1 MLINNCKRTPWI
13 NLVLKR
19 MLLASIMVVVSV
31 CFSPFSAQ
39 AFDIRLGTEA
49 PGTFSYF
56 SGRLLCRMINT
67 QIEDVNCQQVP
78 MVDDVAN
85 LTNLQGGSLDI
96 SLINSRALY
105 DAINKTANFK
115 YLDIGYENLR
125 VVAPL
130 YNVPTALVI
139 RNDAGITSLDDLK
152 GKRIN
157 AGNPQSPQDLAIDT
171 ILQAKG
177 WSREDFSLVGV
188 LPPIKS
194 QDSKAFCYGTIQ
206 AMVYIGQHPDFSL
219 RRLLK
224 TCNGNLLNMDD
235 KDIGRLLTEHPEFW
249 KMDIAAGTYPSHP
262 EKVVTFGTR
271 TMVVASVD
279 LDDETVYKIVE
290 ALDEN
295 RKQLAAAHPALAL
308 FSVETG
314 RKSAP
319 GMELHPGAAQYF
331 ADH

>member
-1 MLINNCKRTPWI
+1 MLIDNCNRTIWT
-13 NLVLKR
+13 NFLLKR
-19 MLLASIMVVVSV
+19 IFLTAILLVMSV
-31 CFSPFSAQ
+31 CLSPLSAQ

-49 PGTFSYF
+49 PGSFSYF
-56 SGRLLCRMINT
+56 SGRMLCRIINT
-67 QIEDVNCQQVP
+67 QIEDMNCQQVP

-96 SLINSRALY
+96 SLVNSRVLH

-115 YLDIGYENLR
+115 YLDISYENLR
-125 VVAPL
+125 VLAPL
-130 YNVPTALVI
+130 YDVPVALIV
-139 RNDAGITSLDDLK
+139 RKDAGITSLDDLK

-157 AGNPQSPQDLAIDT
+157 AGNPQSLQDRAIET

-177 WSREDFSLVGV
+177 WSRKDFSLVGV

-219 RRLLK
+219 RGLLK
-224 TCNGNLLNMDD
+224 TCNGGLLNMDD
-235 KDIGRLLTEHPEFW
+235 KDIDRLLTEHPEFW
-249 KMDIAAGTYPSHP
+249 KIDISAGTYPSHP

-279 LDDETVYKIVE
+279 LDNETVYKIIE

-308 FSVETG
+308 FSVETA
-314 RKSAP
+314 RKNAP
-319 GMELHPGAAQYF
+319 GTTLHPGAAQYLI
-331 ADH
+331 DH

>member
-1 MLINNCKRTPWI
+1 MLNDNCNRVIWTKLFHKRIILTAI
-13 NLVLKR
+13 LLV
-19 MLLASIMVVVSV
+19 MSI
-31 CFSPFSAQ
+31 CLSPFAAQ

-49 PGTFSYF
+49 PGSFSYF
-56 SGRLLCRMINT
+56 SGRLLCRIINT
-67 QIEDVNCQQVP
+67 QVDDVNCQQVP

-96 SLINSRALY
+96 SLVNSQVLY

-125 VVAPL
+125 VLAPL
-130 YNVPTALVI
+130 YDVPIALIV
-139 RNDAGITSLDDLK
+139 RKDAGIASLDDLK

-157 AGNPQSPQDLAIDT
+157 AGNPQSLQDRAVET

-177 WSREDFSLVGV
+177 WSRKDFSLVGV

-224 TCNGNLLNMDD
+224 TCNGDLLNMDD
-235 KDIGRLLTEHPEFW
+235 KDIDGLLTEHPEFW

-262 EKVVTFGTR
+262 EKVITFGTR

-279 LDDETVYKIVE
+279 LDNETVSKIVA
-290 ALDEN
+290 ALNEN

-308 FSVETG
+308 FSVETAK
-314 RKSAP
+314 KSAP
-319 GMELHPGAAQYF
+319 GIELHPGAAQYF

>member
-1 MLINNCKRTPWI
+1 MLIDDCSQAIWV
-13 NLVLKR
+13 NLFLKR
-19 MLLASIMVVVSV
+19 MLLIVALLVMSV
-31 CFSPFSAQ
+31 CLFPFSAQ

-49 PGTFSYF
+49 PGSFSYF
-56 SGRLLCRMINT
+56 SGRVLCRMINT
-67 QIEDVNCQQVP
+67 QVEDVNCQQVP

-85 LTNLQGGSLDI
+85 LTNLQGGALDI
-96 SLINSRALY
+96 SLINTRPLY
-105 DAINKTANFK
+105 DAINKTGKFR
-115 YLDIGYENLR
+115 YMDIGYENLR

-130 YNVPTALVI
+130 YNVPIALIV
-139 RNDAGITSLDDLK
+139 RKDAGIASLDDLK

-171 ILQAKG
+171 ILLAKG
-177 WSREDFSLVGV
+177 WSRKDFSLVGV

-224 TCNGNLLNMDD
+224 TCNGDLLNMDD
-235 KDIGRLLTEHPEFW
+235 KDIVHLLATHPELW
-249 KMDIAAGTYPSHP
+249 KMDIAAGIYPSHP
-262 EKVVTFGTR
+262 EKVITFGTR
-271 TMVVASVD
+271 TMVIASVD
-279 LDDETVYKIVE
+279 LDDETVYRIVE

-308 FSVETG
+308 FSVETAQ
-314 RKSAP
+314 KSAP
-319 GMELHPGAAQYF
+319 GMTLHPGAEQYYKT
-331 ADH
+331 H

>member
-1 MLINNCKRTPWI
+1 MRIDSCNRTMWT
-13 NLVLKR
+13 NLFLKR
-19 MLLASIMVVVSV
+19 ILLTAALLVMSV
-31 CFSPFSAQ
+31 CLSPFSAQ

-49 PGTFSYF
+49 PASFSYF

-67 QIEDVNCQQVP
+67 QIDDVNCQQVP

-96 SLINSRALY
+96 SLVNSRVLY

-125 VVAPL
+125 VLAPL
-130 YNVPTALVI
+130 YDVPITLIA
-139 RNDAGITSLDDLK
+139 RKDAGIASLDDLK

-157 AGNPQSPQDLAIDT
+157 AGNPQSPQDLAIET

-177 WSREDFSLVGV
+177 WSRKDFSLVGV

-224 TCNGNLLNMDD
+224 TCNGDLLSMDD
-235 KDIGRLLTEHPEFW
+235 KDIGQLLAEHPEFW
-249 KMDIAAGTYPSHP
+249 KINIAAETYSSHP
-262 EKVVTFGTR
+262 GKVVTFGTR

-279 LDDETVYKIVE
+279 LDNETVYKIIKVT
-290 ALDEN
+290 
-295 RKQLAAAHPALAL
+295 K
-308 FSVETG
+308 
-314 RKSAP
+314 P
-319 GMELHPGAAQYF
+319 G
-331 ADH
+331 